1 MGSLMVA
8 AQLGLEPGS
17 AMGHCYLIPFK
28 GKVQFILGYRG
39 MIELAR
45 RSGQIVSINAHAV
58 YENDTF
64 SYELGIDEMV
74 VHKPQLNGDRGQ
86 LVAVYAIAKLVG
98 GGYQLGVMSKTDV
111 ENIRLKSNNPTS
123 TPWRDHYDEMA
134 KKTVIRR
141 LYKYLPISVEMA
153 RSNELE
159 HAIETDKFDASRVL
173 EGELEDGLIFDE
185 ETGEIESPM
194 PPPQSQADQL
204 AASIA

>member
-1 MGSLMVA
+1 
-8 AQLGLEPGS
+8 
-17 AMGHCYLIPFK
+17 
-28 GKVQFILGYRG
+28 